1 MGFTAFVG
9 RAMFAL
15 VFLASSLNKLQSLA
29 EGGREI
35 HDMVSPRLDDARA
48 ALSAKTGFDPFA
60 LVGNAQLL
68 ALATAME
75 LAGAALFAADFA
87 LGAKLLMLFV
97 MVVTPVM
104 HPFWAH
110 EDPTS
115 AEASVDMIMFFKNVA
130 MFGALLF
137 YGAMKPAQIANAR
150 RAKRD

>member
-9 RAMFAL
+9 RALFAL

-110 EDPTS
+110 EDPSS
-115 AEASVDMIMFFKNVA
+115 AEAVSYTHLTLPTI
-130 MFGALLF
+130 LLV
-137 YGAMKPAQIANAR
+137 
-150 RAKRD
+150 